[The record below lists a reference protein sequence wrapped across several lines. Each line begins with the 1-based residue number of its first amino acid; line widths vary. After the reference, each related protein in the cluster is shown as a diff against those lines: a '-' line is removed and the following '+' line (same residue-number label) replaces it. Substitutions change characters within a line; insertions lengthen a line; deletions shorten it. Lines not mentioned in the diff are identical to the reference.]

1 MPTMKRLDRYLVRE
15 MIIPFLIG
23 QGAVVLMLTGTVLYN
38 NADIFLTAHIPVLG
52 ILKVAAYFI
61 PYLVSLTMPVAMAI
75 AASLLVSRLARDTEI
90 TVMRAAGISLRRI
103 FLPLT
108 MLGLALSIV
117 DFYFGEQVVP
127 WSNRKYEQTITELS
141 RATNIFTPQSQQV
154 IQSKDRKLTAYIEG
168 LQLQPNSNKALLTN
182 VMILRRDNGNSAP
195 TVMLADTADYENGI
209 WTLHDARIHTYG
221 RRGLDDKFVIA
232 KSMRIDFRLAEQ
244 TFMGIPMQLP
254 LYSAA
259 ATRTWADL
267 KETLGMQQ
275 EMVRKQRAAGNMT
288 AKVDPNTLLEYHFKL
303 SVPFSCLV
311 FAIVCPPLALRF
323 AKAGNFM
330 GVLLSICL
338 VFVYWN
344 MLLAAKIIGTRFP
357 ELLPP
362 IAAAWGQ
369 NVLFV
374 MIGGWFL
381 WRGE

>member
-1 MPTMKRLDRYLVRE
+1 MKRLDRYLVRE

-38 NADIFLTAHIPVLG
+38 NADIFLTAHIPFLG
-52 ILKVAAYFI
+52 ILKVAFYFL
-61 PYLVSLTMPVAMAI
+61 PYLISLTMPVAMAI
-75 AASLLVSRLARDTEI
+75 ASSLLVSRLARDTEI

-103 FLPLT
+103 FMPLFA
-108 MLGLALSIV
+108 LGFALSIA

-127 WSNRKYEQTITELS
+127 WSNRQYEQTITDLS
-141 RATNIFTPQSQQV
+141 RSTNVFTPQSQQV
-154 IQSKDRKLTAYIEG
+154 IQSKDHKLTAYIEG
-168 LQLQPNSNKALLTN
+168 LQLQPKSNKALLTN
-182 VMILRRDNGNSAP
+182 VMILKRDNGNSAP

-221 RRGLDDKFVIA
+221 RRGLDDKFVLA
-232 KSMRIDFRLAEQ
+232 KSMKVDFRLAEQ

-267 KETLGMQQ
+267 RDTLAQQ
-275 EMVRKQRAAGNMT
+275 QVMVNKQRAMGNLT
-288 AKVDPNTLLEYHFKL
+288 AKVEPMTLLEYHFKL

-323 AKAGNFM
+323 ARAGNFM

-344 MLLAAKIIGTRFP
+344 TLLAAKIIGSRFP
-357 ELLPP
+357 DLLPP
-362 IAAAWGQ
+362 MVAAWGQ
-369 NVLFV
+369 NVIFV
-374 MIGGWFL
+374 LIGSWFL
-381 WRGE
+381 WKGE